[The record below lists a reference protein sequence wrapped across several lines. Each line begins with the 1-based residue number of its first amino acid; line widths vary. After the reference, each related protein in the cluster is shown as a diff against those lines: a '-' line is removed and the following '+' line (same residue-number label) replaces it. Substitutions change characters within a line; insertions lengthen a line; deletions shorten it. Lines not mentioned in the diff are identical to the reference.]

1 MSKVKPVV
9 DEIEGKVD
17 QLNDRLILSKEE
29 ILTLKKT
36 IGELSNQLDLSQQK
50 IESLNE
56 ENEKLKVA
64 GALTGEEKESTK
76 DVKLKINELVREID
90 KCIALLNG

>member
-9 DEIEGKVD
+9 EEIEGKVD
-17 QLNDRLILSKEE
+17 QLNNRLILSKEE

-64 GALTGEEKESTK
+64 GALVGKEKESTK

>member
-17 QLNDRLILSKEE
+17 QPNDRLILSKEE

-64 GALTGEEKESTK
+64 GALAGEEKESTK

>member
-17 QLNDRLILSKEE
+17 QLNNRLILSKEE

-50 IESLNE
+50 IESLKE

-64 GALTGEEKESTK
+64 GALVGEEKESTK